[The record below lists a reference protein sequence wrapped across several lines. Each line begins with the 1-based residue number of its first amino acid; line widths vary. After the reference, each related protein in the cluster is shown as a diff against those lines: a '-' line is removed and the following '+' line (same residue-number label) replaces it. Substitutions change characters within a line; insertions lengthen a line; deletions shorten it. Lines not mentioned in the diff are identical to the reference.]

1 MIKKILE
8 KITSNRVRLRDLI
21 INFYKEFLC
30 LGFSFFNLI
39 FLIYLFLS
47 GTYLELFTSDF
58 WAHSTPFVL
67 FLTLAIYIY
76 MVLYFAI
83 TILLQIYFL
92 TTAFWLSKKYGRFC
106 CILLI
111 GIYLSVLFHLI
122 PEYFQNYFFG
132 DLGQVSSS
140 IYIMLV
146 AAPAYISLISI
157 VQGLL
162 VFIFNDQDKK

>member
-122 PEYFQNYFFG
+122 PDVFLLSFI
-132 DLGQVSSS
+132 LH
-140 IYIMLV
+140 
-146 AAPAYISLISI
+146 ISLPIYCGRQII
-157 VQGLL
+157 VRLL
-162 VFIFNDQDKK
+162 RKHNKKYNILYTPTPVI